1 MAMIWEDI
9 WKIVLCAVA
18 SAGGIGAIILIAVK
32 WSSNLIA
39 NRLSQKY
46 EIKLQKELEHYKS
59 GLDNKIYISKTKFD
73 TEFALY
79 RELSKTFFEMVKAI
93 TIMIPVGIAHYPVD
107 EQDRK
112 EYENKLYDTALQMT
126 VAAQDV
132 LNSNIPFVPE
142 NLYTDFDEILGLCR
156 MQLTVF
162 EMRWNTLYMASQKEK
177 ETFSTEDFRRSSEI
191 REKFKT
197 LNTNLREYLSKLDVL
212 D

>member
-1 MAMIWEDI
+1 MNWQDI

-18 SAGGIGAIILIAVK
+18 SAGGIGAIIVMAIK
-32 WSSNLIA
+32 WSANVIA
-39 NRLSQKY
+39 NHLSQKY
-46 EIKLQKELEHYKS
+46 EIKLQKELERYKM

-79 RELSKTFFEMVKAI
+79 RELSKSFFDMVKAI

-107 EQDRK
+107 PEDRK
-112 EYENKLYDTALQMT
+112 EYENNLYNSALAAT

-142 NLYTDFDEILGLCR
+142 KLYTDFDEILGLCR
-156 MQLTVF
+156 IQLNVF
-162 EMRWNTLYMASQKEK
+162 EMRWKTLYLVPQEEK
-177 ETFSTEDFRRSSEI
+177 ERFSAEDFRRSIEI
-191 REKFKT
+191 RDNFKA
-197 LNTNLREYLSKLDVL
+197 LNAVLREYLSKLDVL